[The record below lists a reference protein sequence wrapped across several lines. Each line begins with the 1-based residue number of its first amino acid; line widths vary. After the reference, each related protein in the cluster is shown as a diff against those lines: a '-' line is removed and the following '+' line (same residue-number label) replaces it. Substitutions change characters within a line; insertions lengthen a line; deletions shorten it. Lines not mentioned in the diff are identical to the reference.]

1 MTWVGFAAAAI
12 TALGALLLALM
23 SAEAPTNRPRRML
36 VLVVIFVAGVLAAAS
51 ALVSQQRE
59 VRSALQ
65 FEREM
70 REQAEVTL
78 AAVTGGDS
86 YCWIDFLRPFTE
98 GTTRLTLAHHGKYPL
113 YDVTARI
120 VDLEASEEA
129 FQGRS
134 HLRYEELSLFQTTI
148 DIGNISPVMDMP
160 ILDEWPIGDGDSR
173 AFNVFFAAR
182 NGAWFESIRLVR
194 KSGEWLKAIR
204 VYRDDELLQEFIDKG
219 YPLDALDSG
228 G

>member
-12 TALGALLLALM
+12 TALGALVLALV
-23 SAEAPTNRPRRML
+23 SAEAPTNRPRRVL
-36 VLVVIFVAGVLAAAS
+36 ILVVIFAAGVLAAVS

-59 VRSALQ
+59 VRSALR

-70 REQAEVTL
+70 REQVEVTL

-86 YCWIDFLRPFTE
+86 YCWINFLRPFTD
-98 GTTRLTLAHHGKYPL
+98 GTTRLTLTHHGEYPL

-120 VDLEASEEA
+120 VDLEASDEVL
-129 FQGRS
+129 QGRS
-134 HLRYEELSLFQTTI
+134 HLRYEELSLFQTTM
-148 DIGNISPVMDMP
+148 DIGNVSPATDMLV
-160 ILDEWPIGDGDSR
+160 LDEWPIGDGDSR
-173 AFNVFFAAR
+173 AFNIFFVAR

-194 KSGEWLKAIR
+194 ESGEWLKAIR
-204 VYRDDELLQEFIDKG
+204 VYRDDELLQEFIDKD
-219 YPLDALDSG
+219 YPLDAIDPG